1 MDRREFLK
9 TTGGVAAAAAAGA
22 TGAAAAHGTGSAHT
36 HTGEARVLRM
46 AMRWPD
52 DGKGFGDTARRLAR
66 RIEAATGARVRIEI
80 FESSRSGI
88 DAIASGGADLYHATE
103 HDHVALHPAFG
114 YFAGLPVAESLGAEA
129 LQSWLIAGGG
139 QSLWDDLARD
149 FGVKAMLAG
158 HTGPVS
164 LWSAQP
170 LGSMPGIAGAKIHAM
185 GLAAEAVRGIGAEPV
200 SLAPAALKAALA
212 SGEIRAA
219 AFGGILQAMS
229 AGLPEA
235 APIATAVPFTGRGT
249 AMSLGIATR
258 VWETFDEATRAA
270 FASAAAEE
278 LRVTI
283 AEEAA
288 HRAPVTIALAHRFG
302 VQNASPAADVAGAMQ
317 RVGSA
322 VVAHAAGYD
331 GKARHINASYMGF
344 ATAAPAA
351 QV

>member
-9 TTGGVAAAAAAGA
+9 TTGGVAAAAAAAA
-22 TGAAAAHGTGSAHT
+22 TGTGAVANAGPSDASAAHT
-36 HTGEARVLRM
+36 LRM

-66 RIEAATGARVRIEI
+66 RIEAATGARFRIQIVET
-80 FESSRSGI
+80 SKPGI
-88 DAIASGGADLYHATE
+88 DAIASGAADLYHATE

-114 YFAGLPVAESLGAEA
+114 YFASLPVEESLGAEA

-139 QSLWDDLARD
+139 QGLWDDLARD

-164 LWSAQP
+164 MWSRVAFD
-170 LGSMPGIAGAKIHAM
+170 SMSDIAGAKIQAM

-200 SLAPAALKAALA
+200 SVAPGALKAALA
-212 SGEIRAA
+212 AGEMSAA
-219 AFGGILQAMS
+219 EFGGILQAMS

-249 AMSLGIATR
+249 AMSLGIATGL
-258 VWETFDEATRAA
+258 WDAFDEATRAA
-270 FASAAAEE
+270 FAAAAAEE
-278 LRVTI
+278 LRVNI

-288 HRAPVTIALAHRFG
+288 HRTPVSVALAHRFG
-302 VQNASPAADVAGAMQ
+302 VRNAIPAADVVGAMQ

-331 GKARHINASYMGF
+331 DKSRRINMSYMSF
-344 ATAAPAA
+344 AAATAPA